1 MRRLTWFLAL
11 LATCALIASACG
23 DDDDSSSAPA
33 EAVTDSAPDDAA
45 GMEDPPMSDDVMDST
60 PADGNGDTGMED
72 PAPDDGAGME
82 DSASADGDD
91 DAGTADS
98 APVDG
103 DDDDGMEDSTPVD
116 GSGFSVAFVFDG
128 FVDDGGWNSTHSRAV
143 EQVREEFPALD
154 VQIVEEVA
162 PGPGATNAVED
173 LAAAGVDMVIATGF
187 YQPDVEPVAAE
198 YLDTIFL
205 TWAGWT
211 TTDNMGH
218 YDAAT
223 EDGRYLD
230 GLIAGSITESGI
242 IGYPAGFPIEE
253 VNRALNAFTIGV
265 REVNPEA
272 VVQVVYINSWY
283 DPPVEQQA
291 AEALANAGADVLAH
305 ELNSPAVASVA
316 ENRGLNVIG
325 YTSDRSDAAPNA
337 WLSSF
342 SFEWGGY
349 YTDQIRAMIEGTWEP
364 ALTYG
369 GLADRMIGNGPYGP
383 DVTDEILALV
393 DQRRQ
398 EIIDGTFDYFVG
410 PLIDNEGTERV
421 AAGGTIPW
429 EERTTCCLWLIE
441 GIEGS
446 IG

>member
-1 MRRLTWFLAL
+1 MRRTRWFLVVLAVLAL
-11 LATCALIASACG
+11 VAAACG
-23 DDDDSSSAPA
+23 GDDDSSTPAQPAPTEAPAPAEEAPAPAEEAPAEEAPAPAEEAPAEEAPAEEAPAEEAPA
-33 EAVTDSAPDDAA
+33 EAPS
-45 GMEDPPMSDDVMDST
+45 
-60 PADGNGDTGMED
+60 
-72 PAPDDGAGME
+72 
-82 DSASADGDD
+82 
-91 DAGTADS
+91 
-98 APVDG
+98 
-103 DDDDGMEDSTPVD
+103 D
-116 GSGFSVAFVFDG
+116 GSGFSVAFVFDL
-128 FVDDGGWNSTHSRAV
+128 FVEDGGWNSTHYRGV
-143 EQVREEFPALD
+143 QQVQEAFPGLD
-154 VQIVEEVA
+154 VQIVEEVS
-162 PGPGATNAVED
+162 PGPSATDAFED
-173 LAAAGVDMVIATGF
+173 LAEAGVDMIIGTGF

-198 YLDTIFL
+198 YPDSIFL

-272 VVQVVYINSWY
+272 VVKVVYINSWY

-291 AEALANAGADVLAH
+291 AEALANAGADVLSH

-316 ENRGLNVIG
+316 ESRGLNIIG
-325 YTSDRSDAAPNA
+325 YTSDRSDEAPTA

-342 SFEWGGY
+342 SFEWGPY
-349 YTDQIRAMIEGTWEP
+349 YIDQVQSMIDGNWEP

-369 GLADRMIGNGPYGP
+369 GLSNGMIGNGPYGP

-393 DQRRQ
+393 GERRQ
-398 EIIDGTFDYFVG
+398 QIIDGTFDYFAG
-410 PLIDNEGTERV
+410 PLVDNEGNVQVPE
-421 AAGGTIPW
+421 GGTIPW
-429 EERTTCCLWLIE
+429 EERTLCCLWLLE

-446 IG
+446 VS

>member
-1 MRRLTWFLAL
+1 MGDHRK
-11 LATCALIASACG
+11 CG
-23 DDDDSSSAPA
+23 S
-33 EAVTDSAPDDAA
+33 
-45 GMEDPPMSDDVMDST
+45 
-60 PADGNGDTGMED
+60 
-72 PAPDDGAGME
+72 
-82 DSASADGDD
+82 
-91 DAGTADS
+91 
-98 APVDG
+98 
-103 DDDDGMEDSTPVD
+103 
-116 GSGFSVAFVFDG
+116 
-128 FVDDGGWNSTHSRAV
+128 
-143 EQVREEFPALD
+143 
-154 VQIVEEVA
+154 
-162 PGPGATNAVED
+162 
-173 LAAAGVDMVIATGF
+173 
-187 YQPDVEPVAAE
+187 
-198 YLDTIFL
+198 
-205 TWAGWT
+205 
-211 TTDNMGH
+211 

-265 REVNPEA
+265 REVNPDA

-291 AEALANAGADVLAH
+291 ADALANAGADVLAH

-316 ENRGLNVIG
+316 EDRGLNVVG
-325 YTSDRSDAAPNA
+325 YTSDRSEEAPNA

-342 SFEWGGY
+342 RFEWGPY
-349 YTDQIRAMIEGTWEP
+349 YIDQIQKMIDGTWAP

-369 GLADRMIGNGPYGP
+369 GLADGMIGASPYGP

-398 EIIDGTFDYFVG
+398 QIINGTFDYFAG
-410 PLIDNEGTERV
+410 PLVDNEGNVVV
-421 AAGGTIPW
+421 AEGETIPFA
-429 EERTTCCLWLIE
+429 ERTVCCMWLIE